1 MVFPQRWGRHI
12 EGDGSGPSALTSRK
26 ARGTVLLEQTRDCG
40 AANAR
45 CVTAFKRCSS
55 TSRLLLHLGRPS
67 VPPSSSCCRHLYYE
81 VFYKLIKQ
89 SRKKRIL
96 NTAEESWTKIVEEA
110 GLLSDVIKNPNLKF
124 TLLRDNWLWWGD
136 PQGNIIS
143 EKYYPN
149 KKYENT

>member
-1 MVFPQRWGRHI
+1 MIYSWQNVFQLMKDTQIQYDLVIRSRYDLGIGYPLNLDLI
-12 EGDGSGPSALTSRK
+12 DGNFLHHAGNENFLDDNLCITNQK
-26 ARGTVLLEQTRDCG
+26 
-40 AANAR
+40 NAE
-45 CVTAFKRCSS
+45 T
-55 TSRLLLHLGRPS
+55 
-67 VPPSSSCCRHLYYE
+67 LYYE

-110 GLLSDVIKNPNLKF
+110 GLLSNVIKNPDLKF

-143 EKYYPN
+143 EKVLS
-149 KKYENT
+149 